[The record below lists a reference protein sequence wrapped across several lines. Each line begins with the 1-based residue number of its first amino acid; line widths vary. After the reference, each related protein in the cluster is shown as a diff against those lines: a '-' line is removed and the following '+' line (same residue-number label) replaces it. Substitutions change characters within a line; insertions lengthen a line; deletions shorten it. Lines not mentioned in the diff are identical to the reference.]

1 MNCSSCER
9 LISAYID
16 DELDAARRGEV
27 ETHLDGCEACRSEFE
42 GHMVAWEAA
51 GDLRSR
57 SAPDGLWSAIE
68 SEVGT
73 EAAGPSTDEL
83 ALIVRGLSGE
93 LRDLRQT
100 VETLRRDLQSGPET
114 VAEVPP
120 RQPLRPRL
128 SVWEEAVSRRTRSG
142 VG

>member
-1 MNCSSCER
+1 
-9 LISAYID
+9 
-16 DELDAARRGEV
+16 
-27 ETHLDGCEACRSEFE
+27 
-42 GHMVAWEAA
+42 MVAWEAA